1 MLNERCGE
9 ELSNISA
16 DNISIKKLANL
27 LWRLLCY
34 AIFVV
39 LVFVLIVSVVLI
51 LPVAMW
57 VYIPIHSDLK
67 YVITVFWIIAMILAF
82 IGGLEVFE

>member
-1 MLNERCGE
+1 M
-9 ELSNISA
+9 SNISA
-16 DNISIKKLANL
+16 DNITIKKLANL

-39 LVFVLIVSVVLI
+39 LVFVLIVGVVVI

-57 VYIPIHSDLK
+57 VYTPIHFDLK
-67 YVITVFWIIAMILAF
+67 SVITVLWVIAMIIAF
-82 IGGLEVFE
+82 IGGLEMFG

>member
-9 ELSNISA
+9 ILSNISA
-16 DNISIKKLANL
+16 DNITIKKLAKL

-39 LVFVLIVSVVLI
+39 LVFVLIVGVVVI

-57 VYIPIHSDLK
+57 VYAPIHYDLK
-67 YVITVFWIIAMILAF
+67 YVITVFWVIAMILAF
-82 IGGLEVFE
+82 IGGLEMFG

>member
-9 ELSNISA
+9 ILSNISG
-16 DNISIKKLANL
+16 DNINIKKLANL

-39 LVFVLIVSVVLI
+39 MAFVLIVGVVVI

-57 VYIPIHSDLK
+57 VYMPIHSDLK
-67 YVITVFWIIAMILAF
+67 SVITMLWVIAMIFAF
-82 IGGLEVFE
+82 IGGLEMFE